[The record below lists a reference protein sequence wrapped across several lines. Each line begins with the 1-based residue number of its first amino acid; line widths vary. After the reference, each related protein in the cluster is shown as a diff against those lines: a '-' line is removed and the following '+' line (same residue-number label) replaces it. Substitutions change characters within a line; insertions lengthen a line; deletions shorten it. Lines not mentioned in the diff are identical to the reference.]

1 MGDHVVQRQRLRAQR
16 VPNPRQSDGQPRE
29 CVIKIESHADVV
41 VARRKGRSMA
51 MEIGFDPRDL
61 TRITA
66 AISELAGNII
76 AYAKRG
82 EIILTRMDQESRQGI
97 AVVGRD
103 DGPGILDVSQAMRD
117 GFSTTGRLGLGLP
130 GVRRLMDE
138 FEILS
143 EPGRGTAVTVKK
155 WMS

>member
-1 MGDHVVQRQRLRAQR
+1 MGDHVVPRQRPGAQR
-16 VPNPRQSDGQPRE
+16 TPNPRRSDHRSRE
-29 CVIKIESHADVV
+29 CVIKIESHSDVV

-51 MEIGFDPRDL
+51 TEIGFDPRDL

-76 AYAKRG
+76 AYSKRG
-82 EIILTRMDQESRQGI
+82 EIILTTMDQEGRQGI

-117 GFSTTGRLGLGLP
+117 GFSTSGRLGLGLP

-143 EPGRGTAVTVKK
+143 EPGRGTAVTAKK
-155 WMS
+155 WKA